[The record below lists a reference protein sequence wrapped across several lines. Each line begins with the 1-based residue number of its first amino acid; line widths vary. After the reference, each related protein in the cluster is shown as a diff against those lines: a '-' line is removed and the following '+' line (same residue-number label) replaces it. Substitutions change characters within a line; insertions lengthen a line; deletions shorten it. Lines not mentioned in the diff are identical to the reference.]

1 MTSRLVDGRF
11 FPPPIP
17 TDTHKQW
24 FVYMLLE
31 SRPILSVQ
39 GVVTAAVSLIHALAM
54 KYPDEY
60 KGSVSLSVSRLSRV
74 RMLYFVTHFCSVV
87 VSL

>member
-1 MTSRLVDGRF
+1 M
-11 FPPPIP
+11 
-17 TDTHKQW
+17 KQW
-24 FVYMLLE
+24 LL
-31 SRPILSVQ
+31 LMWSVQ

-74 RMLYFVTHFCSVV
+74 CMLRLYS
-87 VSL
+87 SLWVYDWDEHPVWVPGL